1 MLPIYDLAG
10 QLYPWIYTANVIFS
24 DSVIDDNTML
34 VLGTTV
40 IVWMIK
46 LNTNENADFSLFS
59 SNYLNDIIN
68 IRSDNEINI
77 NII

>member
-10 QLYPWIYTANVIFS
+10 QLYPWTYTPNVIFS
-24 DSVIDDNTML
+24 DSIIDDNSML

-59 SNYLNDIIN
+59 SNYLNDIN
-68 IRSDNEINI
+68 IRSDNEVNI